1 MYKKACCTG
10 KVVVLQIYSY
20 WFFTVLVAVVVV
32 VAHAPY
38 WPIFS
43 LSLVEA
49 PDVFAK
55 ANSVQF
61 FLLVSKVANVNSLQG
76 WNAVTNLSS
85 SSNPSCSQARVE
97 SRRGWS
103 QIFFKTFNSANGER
117 VLINNWESEIRMEE
131 KLVEEGNKS
140 ILGQLVL

>member
-20 WFFTVLVAVVVV
+20 WFFAVLVAVVVV
-32 VAHAPY
+32 VVVAYAPY

-55 ANSVQF
+55 VNSVQF
-61 FLLVSKVANVNSLQG
+61 FLLVSQVANVNSLQG
-76 WNAVTNLSS
+76 
-85 SSNPSCSQARVE
+85 
-97 SRRGWS
+97 
-103 QIFFKTFNSANGER
+103 
-117 VLINNWESEIRMEE
+117 
-131 KLVEEGNKS
+131 
-140 ILGQLVL
+140 

>member
-20 WFFTVLVAVVVV
+20 WFFAVLVAVVVV
-32 VAHAPY
+32 VVVYAPY

-43 LSLVEA
+43 LSLVEV

-76 WNAVTNLSS
+76 
-85 SSNPSCSQARVE
+85 
-97 SRRGWS
+97 
-103 QIFFKTFNSANGER
+103 
-117 VLINNWESEIRMEE
+117 
-131 KLVEEGNKS
+131 
-140 ILGQLVL
+140 

>member
-10 KVVVLQIYSY
+10 KGVVLQIYSY
-20 WFFTVLVAVVVV
+20 WFFAVLVAVVVV
-32 VAHAPY
+32 VVVAYAPY

-76 WNAVTNLSS
+76 
-85 SSNPSCSQARVE
+85 
-97 SRRGWS
+97 
-103 QIFFKTFNSANGER
+103 
-117 VLINNWESEIRMEE
+117 
-131 KLVEEGNKS
+131 
-140 ILGQLVL
+140 

>member
-1 MYKKACCTG
+1 MYKNACCTG
-10 KVVVLQIYSY
+10 KVVVLLIYSY
-20 WFFTVLVAVVVV
+20 WFFAVLVAVVVV
-32 VAHAPY
+32 VVAYAPY

-76 WNAVTNLSS
+76 
-85 SSNPSCSQARVE
+85 
-97 SRRGWS
+97 
-103 QIFFKTFNSANGER
+103 
-117 VLINNWESEIRMEE
+117 
-131 KLVEEGNKS
+131 
-140 ILGQLVL
+140 

>member
-10 KVVVLQIYSY
+10 KVVVLQVYSY
-20 WFFTVLVAVVVV
+20 WFFAFLVAVVVGV
-32 VAHAPY
+32 VAYAPY

-61 FLLVSKVANVNSLQG
+61 F
-76 WNAVTNLSS
+76 SS
-85 SSNPSCSQARVE
+85 R
-97 SRRGWS
+97 
-103 QIFFKTFNSANGER
+103 F
-117 VLINNWESEIRMEE
+117 
-131 KLVEEGNKS
+131 
-140 ILGQLVL
+140 

>member
-32 VAHAPY
+32 AYAPY

-76 WNAVTNLSS
+76 
-85 SSNPSCSQARVE
+85 
-97 SRRGWS
+97 
-103 QIFFKTFNSANGER
+103 
-117 VLINNWESEIRMEE
+117 
-131 KLVEEGNKS
+131 
-140 ILGQLVL
+140 

>member
-1 MYKKACCTG
+1 MYKNACCTG

-20 WFFTVLVAVVVV
+20 WFFAVLVAVVVV
-32 VAHAPY
+32 VVAYAPY

-76 WNAVTNLSS
+76 
-85 SSNPSCSQARVE
+85 
-97 SRRGWS
+97 
-103 QIFFKTFNSANGER
+103 
-117 VLINNWESEIRMEE
+117 
-131 KLVEEGNKS
+131 
-140 ILGQLVL
+140 

>member
-1 MYKKACCTG
+1 MYKKAYCTC

-20 WFFTVLVAVVVV
+20 WFFAVLVAVVVV
-32 VAHAPY
+32 VVAYAPY

-76 WNAVTNLSS
+76 
-85 SSNPSCSQARVE
+85 
-97 SRRGWS
+97 
-103 QIFFKTFNSANGER
+103 
-117 VLINNWESEIRMEE
+117 
-131 KLVEEGNKS
+131 
-140 ILGQLVL
+140 

>member
-1 MYKKACCTG
+1 M
-10 KVVVLQIYSY
+10 QIYSY
-20 WFFTVLVAVVVV
+20 WFFAVLVAVAVVVV
-32 VAHAPY
+32 AYAPY

-76 WNAVTNLSS
+76 
-85 SSNPSCSQARVE
+85 
-97 SRRGWS
+97 
-103 QIFFKTFNSANGER
+103 
-117 VLINNWESEIRMEE
+117 
-131 KLVEEGNKS
+131 
-140 ILGQLVL
+140 

>member
-20 WFFTVLVAVVVV
+20 WFFAVLVAVAV
-32 VAHAPY
+32 VAYAPY

-55 ANSVQF
+55 VNSVQF

-76 WNAVTNLSS
+76 
-85 SSNPSCSQARVE
+85 
-97 SRRGWS
+97 
-103 QIFFKTFNSANGER
+103 
-117 VLINNWESEIRMEE
+117 
-131 KLVEEGNKS
+131 
-140 ILGQLVL
+140 

>member
-1 MYKKACCTG
+1 MYKNACCTG
-10 KVVVLQIYSY
+10 KVVVLLIYSY
-20 WFFTVLVAVVVV
+20 CFFAVLVAVVVV
-32 VAHAPY
+32 VVAYAPY

-76 WNAVTNLSS
+76 
-85 SSNPSCSQARVE
+85 
-97 SRRGWS
+97 
-103 QIFFKTFNSANGER
+103 
-117 VLINNWESEIRMEE
+117 
-131 KLVEEGNKS
+131 
-140 ILGQLVL
+140 

>member
-1 MYKKACCTG
+1 MYKKACCTC

-20 WFFTVLVAVVVV
+20 WFFAVLVAVVVAV
-32 VAHAPY
+32 VAYAPY

-76 WNAVTNLSS
+76 
-85 SSNPSCSQARVE
+85 
-97 SRRGWS
+97 
-103 QIFFKTFNSANGER
+103 
-117 VLINNWESEIRMEE
+117 
-131 KLVEEGNKS
+131 
-140 ILGQLVL
+140 

>member
-1 MYKKACCTG
+1 MYKNACCTG
-10 KVVVLQIYSY
+10 KVVVLLIYSY
-20 WFFTVLVAVVVV
+20 WFFAVLVAAVAVVVV
-32 VAHAPY
+32 AYAPY

-76 WNAVTNLSS
+76 
-85 SSNPSCSQARVE
+85 
-97 SRRGWS
+97 
-103 QIFFKTFNSANGER
+103 
-117 VLINNWESEIRMEE
+117 
-131 KLVEEGNKS
+131 
-140 ILGQLVL
+140 

>member
-20 WFFTVLVAVVVV
+20 WFFAVLVAVVVV
-32 VAHAPY
+32 VVVAYAPY

-76 WNAVTNLSS
+76 
-85 SSNPSCSQARVE
+85 
-97 SRRGWS
+97 
-103 QIFFKTFNSANGER
+103 
-117 VLINNWESEIRMEE
+117 
-131 KLVEEGNKS
+131 
-140 ILGQLVL
+140 

>member
-20 WFFTVLVAVVVV
+20 WFFAVLVAVVVV
-32 VAHAPY
+32 VVVAYAPY

-43 LSLVEA
+43 LSIVEA

-76 WNAVTNLSS
+76 
-85 SSNPSCSQARVE
+85 
-97 SRRGWS
+97 
-103 QIFFKTFNSANGER
+103 
-117 VLINNWESEIRMEE
+117 
-131 KLVEEGNKS
+131 
-140 ILGQLVL
+140 

>member
-32 VAHAPY
+32 VAYAPY

-76 WNAVTNLSS
+76 
-85 SSNPSCSQARVE
+85 
-97 SRRGWS
+97 
-103 QIFFKTFNSANGER
+103 
-117 VLINNWESEIRMEE
+117 
-131 KLVEEGNKS
+131 
-140 ILGQLVL
+140 

>member
-20 WFFTVLVAVVVV
+20 WFFAVLVAVVVV
-32 VAHAPY
+32 VVAYAPY

-43 LSLVEA
+43 LSIVEA

-76 WNAVTNLSS
+76 
-85 SSNPSCSQARVE
+85 
-97 SRRGWS
+97 
-103 QIFFKTFNSANGER
+103 
-117 VLINNWESEIRMEE
+117 
-131 KLVEEGNKS
+131 
-140 ILGQLVL
+140 